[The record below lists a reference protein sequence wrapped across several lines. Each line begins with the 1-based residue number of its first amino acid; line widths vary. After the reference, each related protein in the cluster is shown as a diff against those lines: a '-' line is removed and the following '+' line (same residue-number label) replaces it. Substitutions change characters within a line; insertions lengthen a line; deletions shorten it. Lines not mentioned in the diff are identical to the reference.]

1 MFCGNCGKELPE
13 GSKFCSACG
22 WQVGVVGQAPGSSAN
37 QGKNVVDAIAE
48 FDYAKMEKKTMLK
61 FALFAGYIVS
71 FLLFVAKWFEAP
83 IVEMFS
89 SKDAT
94 FSYLD
99 LVAVGL
105 KTGELF
111 ELLKLSIAK
120 MLSQI
125 PAGVKVVAV
134 AFGVLY
140 VVGMIWLVVAAVRT
154 IVGKAI
160 FVTQIGAIVS
170 SFVSAVSAFVIVLVF
185 QNAVDK
191 SMGSDFAIG
200 ENILTVTWQLI
211 LLILVLLVM
220 LFSVIYVR
228 RKEELKHIVDSKAD
242 SLFYMLG
249 RFKYIKWVK
258 MGFALLCVV
267 AVVVW
272 IISAIVGA
280 MKHSNNWSYGQL
292 REDKV
297 NKLNFTY
304 GTYELEEK
312 VCDFYDLSYEWGI
325 HVEEADGVFTLLTL
339 EVPEGFEGT
348 GVGGSESVS
357 LYASKNI
364 DATLYVVHEKS
375 GFVMNVPIFE
385 DGNVKIDDVYAA
397 ITLMG
402 IDLMYPR
409 DPGTYRVVMVCD
421 DVKDVDLVFDYN
433 GSGYWR
439 DVYYPGQYYEYY
451 QNY

>member
-37 QGKNVVDAIAE
+37 QGKNVVDAIAD

-83 IVEMFS
+83 IVGMFS

-99 LVAVGL
+99 VVAVGL

-111 ELLKLSIAK
+111 ELLKLSMAK

-140 VVGMIWLVVAAVRT
+140 VVCMIWLAVAAVRT
-154 IVGKAI
+154 IAGKAI
-160 FVTQIGAIVS
+160 FTSQLGALVS
-170 SFVSAVSAFVIVLVF
+170 SFVSAVSAFAIVLAF
-185 QNAVDK
+185 QSAVDQ

-211 LLILVLLVM
+211 VLILVLLAM
-220 LFSVIYVR
+220 IFANLYAR
-228 RKEELKHIVDSKAD
+228 KKEEFKNIVDSKAD
-242 SLFYMLG
+242 SIFYMLG

-258 MGFALLCVV
+258 MGIAVLCAV
-267 AVVVW
+267 AVIAW
-272 IISAIVGA
+272 IVSAIVGA
-280 MKHSNNWSYGQL
+280 MKHSDNWSLGQL

-297 NKLNFTY
+297 NKLNYTY
-304 GTYELEEK
+304 GTYVLEEK
-312 VCDFYDLSYEWGI
+312 LSVWDDFNTDWEI
-325 HVEEADGVFTLLTL
+325 HVEEADGVFTLFTL
-339 EVPEGFEGT
+339 EIPEGFQGAGRNVDEWI
-348 GVGGSESVS
+348 S
-357 LYASKNI
+357 LFASKDI
-364 DATLYVVHEKS
+364 DATLYVIHEKS
-375 GFVMNVPIFE
+375 GFVLNSSLVE
-385 DGNVKIDDVYAA
+385 DSQLDGVYN
-397 ITLMG
+397 TWTSMG
-402 IDLMYPR
+402 IDLSIPR
-409 DPGTYRVVMVCD
+409 DPGTYRVVLVCD
-421 DVKDVDLVFDYN
+421 NVKDVDLIFYC
-433 GSGYWR
+433 SEIGYYGN
-439 DVYYPGQYYEYY
+439 VYYPGQYYEYY